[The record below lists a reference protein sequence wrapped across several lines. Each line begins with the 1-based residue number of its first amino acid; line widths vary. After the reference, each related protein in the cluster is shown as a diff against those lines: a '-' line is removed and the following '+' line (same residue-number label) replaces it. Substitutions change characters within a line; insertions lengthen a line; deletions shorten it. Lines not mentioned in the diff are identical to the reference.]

1 MCIIFVD
8 LIFDLLMDVI
18 LRLRIED
25 KDTEGSYKPGW
36 VTDITQSI
44 VQAVDKLKIKNP
56 RFESLV
62 KLKNDRVTYCIFK
75 MSPSVWKF
83 FLAAYGSFENVDL
96 DYEVILV

>member
-1 MCIIFVD
+1 
-8 LIFDLLMDVI
+8 MDVI
-18 LRLRIED
+18 LRLRVED
-25 KDTEGSYKPGW
+25 KDNNNSYKPGW

-44 VQAVDKLKIKNP
+44 IDAVNKLKIKNA

-62 KLKNDRVTYCIFK
+62 KLKGNKVVYCTFK

-83 FLAAYGSFENVDL
+83 FLAAYGSFENIDL